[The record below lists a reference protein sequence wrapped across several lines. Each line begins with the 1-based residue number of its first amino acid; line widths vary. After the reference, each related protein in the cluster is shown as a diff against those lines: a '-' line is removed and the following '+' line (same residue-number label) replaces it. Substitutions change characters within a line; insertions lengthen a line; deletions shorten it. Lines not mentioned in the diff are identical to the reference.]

1 MVFNSLGVK
10 LGRSVLPWLPFDSY
24 TEVTPRCLLFCHFIL
39 YTNQRCPILNIYF
52 QAYFR
57 CSRYSAP
64 APYRR
69 ICPPQSIIGLCLPP
83 ASDGVRHGL
92 CGTAKKCDLQQR
104 CFEVRNKLSS
114 HDYGRCWWHWCSV
127 VIEVDMSADTETSA
141 YPTTQDE
148 GNSLIGPTM
157 VGR

>member
-1 MVFNSLGVK
+1 MVFNPLRVK
-10 LGRSVLPWLPFDSY
+10 LGRSVSLGFPS
-24 TEVTPRCLLFCHFIL
+24 TVTHKSDPRCLLFCHFIL
-39 YTNQRCPILNIYF
+39 YTNSRCPILNIYF

-57 CSRYSAP
+57 CSRYSVP
-64 APYRR
+64 APHRR

-83 ASDGVRHGL
+83 ASDGVKHGL

-148 GNSLIGPTM
+148 GIA
-157 VGR
+157 